1 MKAVRYNEVMSATE
15 TFAPIISQQTEL
27 ILGIIAFIASTYL
40 GLMVYLRNPKSATHR
55 LFAVIAG
62 LIDAYIVVNYLSLH
76 PPIPT
81 PENQLF
87 WIRVVMFVTSFIG
100 PMLFL
105 LVHTFPRD
113 TITLRERY
121 LAPLLILMFL
131 SATLAMTPAVFQR
144 LDYVNGEPIPAPS
157 FGMPI
162 FVLDFGGL
170 FFWSI
175 IWLVYKYR
183 KAIGKERV
191 QLQYFLLGILITFS
205 VMAIASNLAVVL
217 GKTSAFVFLGP
228 IVPVILMAFIAV
240 SIVKHRFLDIQPV
253 IARTVSFTILIV
265 LLGFAYTGLLFGAML
280 LISGRNALPLSALM
294 PSVALAALAALTFQP
309 LRMRV
314 ERFTDHI
321 FFKAQYNFD
330 MLLDKLT
337 KHMIAT
343 IDLDQL
349 SRKVL
354 ETLVDEMHVSKAAF
368 LFLEHHGVVGVS
380 GVGYKDAT
388 IREAPIDDFI
398 HRIGANEAAIAF
410 EDVRNEDDREIL
422 RKYDIALVI
431 PIRVGGDEVA
441 ALILGPKRAGDLYSN
456 KDIMLLTIFASESG
470 IAIQNAKRY
479 TDLRKSEEMKS
490 QFISVVSH
498 QMRTP
503 ISAIRWSLEL
513 LQQKDLDEQK
523 RAEFLTS
530 AHHNA
535 IFIATQLDD
544 VLTVLAIESEKAAIQ
559 KGLCEIHTLSLD
571 ILSSLQHQIQ
581 DKKLDVKLEF
591 GGNES
596 RVLCDAKK
604 LQKVLQVLIQNAIM
618 YTPEGGRITVR
629 SENKILN
636 GKQHFVLSVK
646 DTGLGVTD
654 EEKRRIFQKFFRGE
668 DARLIAPD
676 GMGLGMYIAETFVAQ
691 HNGTLWVESAGRNKG
706 STFYIA
712 LPIENSGSTM
722 K

>member
-1 MKAVRYNEVMSATE
+1 MTE
-15 TFAPIISQQTEL
+15 AEAFAPLISQQAEF
-27 ILGIIAFIASTYL
+27 ILGIIALIASTYL

-55 LFAVIAG
+55 LFAVIAV
-62 LIDAYIVVNYLSLH
+62 LVDAYVVVNYLSLH
-76 PPIPT
+76 PPIAT
-81 PENQLF
+81 AGNQLF

-131 SATLAMTPAVFQR
+131 SATLAMTPAVFQQ
-144 LDYVNGEPIPAPS
+144 LEYVNGEPIPTPG
-157 FGMPI
+157 FGMPV

-183 KAIGKERV
+183 HAAGKERA

-205 VMAIASNLAVVL
+205 IMGVASNLTVVF

-228 IVPVILMAFIAV
+228 IVPVILMAFVAAAI
-240 SIVKHRFLDIQPV
+240 IKHRFLDIQPV
-253 IARTVSFTILIV
+253 VARAVSYVILLI
-265 LLGFAYTGLLFGAML
+265 LLGFVYTGLLFGITAL
-280 LISGRNALPLSALM
+280 VTGLALPPAAIALSI
-294 PSVALAALAALTFQP
+294 ALAGLAALTFQS
-309 LRMRV
+309 LRARV
-314 ERFTDHI
+314 ERFTDRI
-321 FFKAQYNFD
+321 FFKAQYNSNA
-330 MLLDKLT
+330 LLSALT
-337 KHMIAT
+337 RHMIET
-343 IDLDQL
+343 IDLDGL
-349 SRKVL
+349 SRKL
-354 ETLVDEMHVSKAAF
+354 LRTLTVEMRVSKAAF
-368 LFLEHHGVVGVS
+368 LFLEHHGIVGAS
-380 GVGYKDAT
+380 GVGYENDA
-388 IREAPIDDFI
+388 IREAPIDDFM
-398 HRIGANEAAIAF
+398 HRAGGNVAAIAF
-410 EDVRNEDDREIL
+410 EDVREEFDREML
-422 RKYDIALVI
+422 RRHDIALII

-441 ALILGPKRAGDLYSN
+441 VLLLGPKRAGDLYSG
-456 KDIMLLTIFASESG
+456 KDIALLTIFASESG

-479 TDLRKSEEMKS
+479 TDLKKSDEMKS

-513 LQQKDLDEQK
+513 LQQKNLSAKK
-523 RAEFLTS
+523 RMEFLIS

-535 IFIATQLDD
+535 IFIAAQLDD
-544 VLTVLAIESEKAAIQ
+544 VLTVLAIENEKSTLQ
-559 KGLCEIHTLSLD
+559 KNICEVHTLSLD

-581 DKKLDVKLEF
+581 DKRLDVKLEL

-604 LQKVLQVLIQNAIM
+604 LQKVLQVLIQNAIT
-618 YTPEGGRITVR
+618 YTPEGGRVTVR
-629 SENKILN
+629 SEDKTLN
-636 GKQHFVLSVK
+636 GKRHFVLSVE
-646 DTGLGVTD
+646 DSGLGLTD

-676 GMGLGMYIAETFVAQ
+676 GMGLGMFIAETFVAQ
-691 HNGTLWVESAGRNKG
+691 HGGTLSVESAGRNKG
-706 STFYIA
+706 ATFSVA
-712 LPIENSGSTM
+712 LPVEE
-722 K
+722 